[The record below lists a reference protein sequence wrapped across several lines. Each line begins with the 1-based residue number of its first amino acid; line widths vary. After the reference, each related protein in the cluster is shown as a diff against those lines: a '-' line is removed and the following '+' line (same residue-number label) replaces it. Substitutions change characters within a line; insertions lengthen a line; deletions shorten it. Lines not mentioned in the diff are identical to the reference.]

1 MRFKY
6 TLVEDS
12 SLPKGVAYLPLID
25 IQIGKYKIPQKCLI
39 DSGSPVTIIHS
50 PIGVAAGLIPA
61 NGKKGSLFGVG
72 AGKIKGYYHSVKL
85 SLEGH
90 EFKAMIFLSADL
102 MTPYGLLGQIG
113 FFENFRVDF
122 RLSHRYFNITPI
134 KNRSL
139 STS

>member
-6 TLVEDS
+6 TIVEDS
-12 SLPKGVAYLPLID
+12 FLPKGIAYLPLID
-25 IQIGKYKIPQKCLI
+25 INIGKYKIPQKCLI

-61 NGKKGSLFGVG
+61 NGKKGSLLGIG
-72 AGKIKGYYHSVKL
+72 SGKIEGYYNTIEL
-85 SLEGH
+85 SLDGN
-90 EFKAMIFLSADL
+90 EFDATIFLTADL

-122 RLSHRYFNITPI
+122 KLSHRYFDITPI
-134 KNRSL
+134 KNR
-139 STS
+139 